1 MVDVS
6 QAGNLSNRGSVTPEL
21 VGVND
26 FWDIVFTQQPGQ
38 EGLRRFGVPMPL
50 EENVK
55 HETVLVHGPPKPIAN
70 TVHARTHLVEMPPG
84 TPSGFP
90 VAQFFDEERS
100 ELYAPF
106 AEGLAEEWRPHAGRR
121 AEARPSCPRRAS
133 VHDDADLNAALVQQF
148 LHVSVT

>member
-6 QAGNLSNRGSVTPEL
+6 QAGDLSNRGSVTPEL
-21 VGVND
+21 VGMD
-26 FWDIVFTQQPGQ
+26 DLWDIVFSQQPGQ

-50 EENVK
+50 KEDVE
-55 HETVLVHGPPKPIAN
+55 HETVLVHRPPAVKRAQARCSDQDKPVSNAI
-70 TVHARTHLVEMPPG
+70 HGRTHLVEMPSG

-90 VAQFFDEERS
+90 MAQFFDEERS

-106 AEGLAEEWRPHAGRR
+106 AEGLM
-121 AEARPSCPRRAS
+121 
-133 VHDDADLNAALVQQF
+133 ADLNAPLVQQF

>member
-6 QAGNLSNRGSVTPEL
+6 QAGDLSNRGSVTPEL
-21 VGVND
+21 VGMD
-26 FWDIVFTQQPGQ
+26 DLWDIVFSQQPGQ

-50 EENVK
+50 KEDVE
-55 HETVLVHGPPKPIAN
+55 HETVLVHGPPKPVSNAI
-70 TVHARTHLVEMPPG
+70 HGRTHLVEMPSG

-90 VAQFFDEERS
+90 MAQFFGEERS

-106 AEGLAEEWRPHAGRR
+106 AEGFM
-121 AEARPSCPRRAS
+121 
-133 VHDDADLNAALVQQF
+133 ADLNAALVQQF